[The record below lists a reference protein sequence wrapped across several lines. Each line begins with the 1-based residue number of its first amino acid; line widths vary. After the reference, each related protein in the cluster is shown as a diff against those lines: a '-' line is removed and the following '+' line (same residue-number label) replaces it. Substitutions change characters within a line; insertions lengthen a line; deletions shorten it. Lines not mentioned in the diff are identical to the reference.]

1 MFSIPFEM
9 LALTLDL
16 KVSLPLLEVA
26 LIIDR
31 FKFNF
36 NSVFERLTRS
46 KLFQILSFCMQLVT
60 FYVFVFILVCSV

>member
-31 FKFNF
+31 FKLI
-36 NSVFERLTRS
+36 SIASL
-46 KLFQILSFCMQLVT
+46 KG
-60 FYVFVFILVCSV
+60 

>member
-16 KVSLPLLEVA
+16 NVSLLLLEVA

-60 FYVFVFILVCSV
+60 FYVFVFILACSV

>member
-16 KVSLPLLEVA
+16 NVSLLLLEVA

-36 NSVFERLTRS
+36 NSVF
-46 KLFQILSFCMQLVT
+46 
-60 FYVFVFILVCSV
+60 